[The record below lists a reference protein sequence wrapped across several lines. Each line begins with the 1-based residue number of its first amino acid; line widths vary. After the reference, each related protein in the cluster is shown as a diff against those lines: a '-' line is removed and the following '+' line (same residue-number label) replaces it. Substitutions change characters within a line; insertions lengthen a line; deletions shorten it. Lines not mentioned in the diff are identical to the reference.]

1 MNDTADQCEYKK
13 DQSDILK
20 ELCVWI
26 ESIPF
31 SKPKKNI
38 SPLSLYRDFSDGVLL
53 AEILKYYYPRYVDL
67 HNYIPANNFFLKKD
81 NWNTLNRKVLT
92 KIDMKLSKDI
102 ISLLANCHQGS
113 IEKLLFEIKNK
124 VERINHQDVLLLSE
138 MRNDE
143 LGNNDNIKSLENL
156 NQIIENKDSIEIL
169 ASKNVSIKEFSV
181 SRQLKINCI
190 KGAIMY
196 AAKWLFSWFCFWNFF
211 LTYRQR
217 NNITEEIK
225 IEVDQ
230 EDEDVP
236 HQICIQLKQELRE
249 KDNLI
254 CTLNHKI
261 AYLEG
266 AMKLKDLRIS
276 GLTSQ
281 IVQNAVEM
289 DNFGKCQGNE
299 QSKTRVRFFSNNNKR
314 NENEINIINTL

>member
-1 MNDTADQCEYKK
+1 MNDITDQCEYKK
-13 DQSDILK
+13 DQSDISK
-20 ELCVWI
+20 ELCAWI

-31 SKPKKNI
+31 TKPKKNI
-38 SPLSLYRDFSDGVLL
+38 SPLSLYRDLSDGVLL

-92 KIDMKLSKDI
+92 KIDMKLNKNI
-102 ISLLANCHQGS
+102 ISLLANCHQGT

-124 VERINHQDVLLLSE
+124 IERINHQDVLSLNE
-138 MRNDE
+138 TQNDE
-143 LGNNDNIKSLENL
+143 LVNNDNVKLSENL
-156 NQIIENKDSIEIL
+156 NNRDSIEML
-169 ASKNVSIKEFSV
+169 TSKKANIKEFSV

-190 KGAIMY
+190 KGAIFN
-196 AAKWLFSWFCFWNFF
+196 ATKWLFSWFCFWNFF
-211 LTYRQR
+211 LSY
-217 NNITEEIK
+217 EDIK

-230 EDEDVP
+230 KDEDVP

-299 QSKTRVRFFSNNNKR
+299 DQSKTRIRFFSNNHKHS
-314 NENEINIINTL
+314 ENEINMML